1 MLKVS
6 TLPRVFFYD
15 GQELPDPMPGFSPA
29 QVMDLY
35 AANFPDLTTAEIEG
49 PNEVDGKLRYVFK
62 RANGTKGLGAE
73 HAQEAELPFVQR
85 LALVAAGRA
94 DPLQARGTISLSEK
108 EAVTHQAIAKPLID
122 SRSRPGKGSLPGL
135 PSEDLPLLL

>member
-62 RANGTKGLGAE
+62 RATGTKGLGE
-73 HAQEAELPFVQR
+73 QLQEAELPFVQR
-85 LALVAAGRA
+85 LALVAAGHA
-94 DPLQARGTISLSEK
+94 DPLQAPGTISLSEK
-108 EAVTHQAIAKPLID
+108 QAVAHQAMAKPLIE
-122 SRSRPGKGSLPGL
+122 SRSRPGRASLPGL